1 MADRNH
7 QAIIDAMDVLAR
19 GASTKTNGKVT
30 SVNLARE
37 AGVSRAT
44 IYRYLDEFQDLN
56 DAFEAL
62 KKNGLQR
69 TDNAPITLLEAYQ
82 QRESEVKK
90 LRAELK
96 ECKQDIVNINK
107 LRAHQIQLLWMEN
120 NRLHVELTRLKSLV
134 TDNISNFVTK
144 C

>member
-1 MADRNH
+1 MADKHH
-7 QAIIDAMDVLAR
+7 QAIIDALDVLAR
-19 GASTKTNGKVT
+19 GVSTKTNGKIT

-62 KKNGLQR
+62 KKNGIQR

-82 QRESEVKK
+82 QRELEVKK
-90 LRAELK
+90 LRSELK

-120 NRLHVELTRLKSLV
+120 NRLQDELSRLKSLV
-134 TDNISNFVTK
+134 ADNISNLLTK
-144 C
+144 

>member
-1 MADRNH
+1 MADKNH
-7 QAIIDAMDVLAR
+7 QAIIDALDLLAR
-19 GASTKTNGKVT
+19 GASTKTNGKIT

-44 IYRYLDEFQDLN
+44 IYRYLDEFTDLN
-56 DAFEAL
+56 DAFESL

-96 ECKQDIVNINK
+96 ECKQEITKINN
-107 LRAHQIQLLWMEN
+107 LRAHQIQLLWMDNERLQTEN
-120 NRLHVELTRLKSLV
+120 NRLHKMIS
-134 TDNISNFVTK
+134 DNFPKLIT
-144 C
+144 

>member
-1 MADRNH
+1 MADKNH
-7 QAIIDAMDVLAR
+7 QAIIDALDVLAR
-19 GASTKTNGKVT
+19 GASTKTNGKIT

-62 KKNGLQR
+62 KKNGIQR

-96 ECKQDIVNINK
+96 ECKQEITKINN
-107 LRAHQIQLLWMEN
+107 LRANQIQLLWMDNERLQTEN
-120 NRLHVELTRLKSLV
+120 YRLHKMIS
-134 TDNISNFVTK
+134 DNFPKLIT
-144 C
+144 

>member
-1 MADRNH
+1 MADKNH
-7 QAIIDAMDVLAR
+7 QAIIDALDVLAR
-19 GASTKTNGKVT
+19 GVSTKTNGKIT

-62 KKNGLQR
+62 KKNGIQR

-82 QRESEVKK
+82 QRELEVKK
-90 LRAELK
+90 LRSELK

-120 NRLHVELTRLKSLV
+120 NRLQDELSRLKSLV
-134 TDNISNFVTK
+134 ADNISNLLTK
-144 C
+144 

>member
-1 MADRNH
+1 MADKNH
-7 QAIIDAMDVLAR
+7 QAIIDALDLLAR
-19 GASTKTNGKVT
+19 GASTKTNGKIT

-44 IYRYLDEFQDLN
+44 IYRYLDEFTDLN
-56 DAFEAL
+56 DAFESL

-96 ECKQDIVNINK
+96 KCKQEITKINN
-107 LRAHQIQLLWMEN
+107 LRAHQIQLLWMDNERLQTEN
-120 NRLHVELTRLKSLV
+120 NRLHKMIS
-134 TDNISNFVTK
+134 DNFPKLIT
-144 C
+144 

>member
-1 MADRNH
+1 MMADKNH
-7 QAIIDAMDVLAR
+7 QAIIDALDVLAR
-19 GASTKTNGKVT
+19 GVSTKTNGKIT

-56 DAFEAL
+56 DAFKTL
-62 KKNGLQR
+62 RKNGLQR

-90 LRAELK
+90 LRAELN
-96 ECKQDIVNINK
+96 ECKQEIKKINN
-107 LRAHQIQLLWMEN
+107 LRANQIQLLWMDNERLQAEN
-120 NRLHVELTRLKSLV
+120 NRLQKIIS
-134 TDNISNFVTK
+134 DNVTK
-144 C
+144 LMP

>member
-1 MADRNH
+1 MADKNH
-7 QAIIDAMDVLAR
+7 QAIIDALDLLAR
-19 GASTKTNGKVT
+19 GASTKTNGKIT

-62 KKNGLQR
+62 KKNGIQR

-82 QRESEVKK
+82 QRELEVKK
-90 LRAELK
+90 LRSELK

-120 NRLHVELTRLKSLV
+120 NRLQDELSRLKSLV
-134 TDNISNFVTK
+134 ADNISNLLTK
-144 C
+144 

>member
-1 MADRNH
+1 MADKHH
-7 QAIIDAMDVLAR
+7 QAIIDALDVLAR
-19 GASTKTNGKVT
+19 GASTKTNGKIT

-44 IYRYLDEFQDLN
+44 IYRYLDEFQDLD

-62 KKNGLQR
+62 KKNGIQR

-82 QRESEVKK
+82 QRELEVKK
-90 LRAELK
+90 LRSELK

-120 NRLHVELTRLKSLV
+120 NRLQDELSRLKSLV
-134 TDNISNFVTK
+134 ADNISNLLTK
-144 C
+144 

>member
-1 MADRNH
+1 MADKNH
-7 QAIIDAMDVLAR
+7 QAIIDALDVLAR
-19 GASTKTNGKVT
+19 GVSTKTNGKIT

-120 NRLHVELTRLKSLV
+120 NRLQDELSRLKSLV
-134 TDNISNFVTK
+134 ADNISNLLTK
-144 C
+144 

>member
-1 MADRNH
+1 MADKHH
-7 QAIIDAMDVLAR
+7 QAIIDALDVLAR
-19 GASTKTNGKVT
+19 GASTKTNGKIM

-62 KKNGLQR
+62 KKNGIQR

-82 QRESEVKK
+82 QRELEVKK
-90 LRAELK
+90 LRSELK

-120 NRLHVELTRLKSLV
+120 NRLQDELSRLKSLV
-134 TDNISNFVTK
+134 ADNISNLLTK
-144 C
+144 

>member
-1 MADRNH
+1 MADKHH
-7 QAIIDAMDVLAR
+7 QAIIDALDVLAR
-19 GASTKTNGKVT
+19 GASTKTNGKIT

-62 KKNGLQR
+62 KKNGIQR

-82 QRESEVKK
+82 QRELEVKK
-90 LRAELK
+90 LRSELK

-120 NRLHVELTRLKSLV
+120 NRLQDELSRLKSLV
-134 TDNISNFVTK
+134 ADNISNLLTK
-144 C
+144 

>member
-1 MADRNH
+1 MADKNH
-7 QAIIDAMDVLAR
+7 QAIIDALDLLAS
-19 GASTKTNGKVT
+19 GASTKTNGKIT

-44 IYRYLDEFQDLN
+44 IYRYLDEFPDLN

-96 ECKQDIVNINK
+96 ERKQEITKINN
-107 LRAHQIQLLWMEN
+107 LRANQIQLLWMDNERLQTEN
-120 NRLHVELTRLKSLV
+120 NRLHKMIS
-134 TDNISNFVTK
+134 DNFPKLIT
-144 C
+144 

>member
-1 MADRNH
+1 MADKNH
-7 QAIIDAMDVLAR
+7 QAIIDALDLLAR
-19 GASTKTNGKVT
+19 GASTKTNGKIT

-44 IYRYLDEFQDLN
+44 IYRYLDEFTDLN
-56 DAFEAL
+56 DAFESL

-96 ECKQDIVNINK
+96 ECKQEITKINN
-107 LRAHQIQLLWMEN
+107 LRANQIQLLWMDNERLQTEN
-120 NRLHVELTRLKSLV
+120 NRLHKMIS
-134 TDNISNFVTK
+134 DNFPKLIT
-144 C
+144 

>member
-1 MADRNH
+1 MADKNH
-7 QAIIDAMDVLAR
+7 QAIIDALDVLAR
-19 GASTKTNGKVT
+19 GASTKTNGKIT

-62 KKNGLQR
+62 KKNGIQR

-82 QRESEVKK
+82 QRELEVKK
-90 LRAELK
+90 LRSELK

-120 NRLHVELTRLKSLV
+120 NRLQDELSRLKSLV
-134 TDNISNFVTK
+134 ADNISNLLTK
-144 C
+144 

>member
-1 MADRNH
+1 MADKNH
-7 QAIIDAMDVLAR
+7 QAIIDALDVLAR
-19 GASTKTNGKVT
+19 GVSTKTNGKIT

-62 KKNGLQR
+62 RKNGLQR

-82 QRESEVKK
+82 QRELEVKK
-90 LRAELK
+90 LRSELK

-120 NRLHVELTRLKSLV
+120 NRLQDELSRLKSLV
-134 TDNISNFVTK
+134 ADNISNLLTK
-144 C
+144 

>member
-1 MADRNH
+1 MADKNH
-7 QAIIDAMDVLAR
+7 QAIIDALDLLAR
-19 GASTKTNGKVT
+19 GASTKTNGKIT

-37 AGVSRAT
+37 AGVCRAT
-44 IYRYLDEFQDLN
+44 IYRYLDEFTDLN
-56 DAFEAL
+56 DAFESL

-96 ECKQDIVNINK
+96 ECKQEITKINN
-107 LRAHQIQLLWMEN
+107 LRAHQIQLLWMDNERLQTEN
-120 NRLHVELTRLKSLV
+120 NRLHKMIS
-134 TDNISNFVTK
+134 DNFPKLIT
-144 C
+144 

>member
-1 MADRNH
+1 MADKNH
-7 QAIIDAMDVLAR
+7 QAIIDALDVLAR
-19 GASTKTNGKVT
+19 GGSTKTNGKIT

-120 NRLHVELTRLKSLV
+120 NRLQDELSRLKSLV
-134 TDNISNFVTK
+134 ADNISNLLTK
-144 C
+144 

>member
-1 MADRNH
+1 MADKNH
-7 QAIIDAMDVLAR
+7 QAIIDALDVLAR
-19 GASTKTNGKVT
+19 GASTKTNGKIT

-62 KKNGLQR
+62 RKNGLQR

-82 QRESEVKK
+82 QRELEVKK
-90 LRAELK
+90 LRSELK

-120 NRLHVELTRLKSLV
+120 NRLQDELSRLKSLV
-134 TDNISNFVTK
+134 ADNISNLLTK
-144 C
+144 